1 MRVFSI
7 IAGAVAVS
15 LGFASAP
22 AQAQASRP
30 ATYRPPLDSE
40 APIAMLV
47 DLSSGQVLH
56 QRNPDR
62 RFMPA
67 SITKVMTAFLAFEL
81 LEQEKLQLDQRF
93 TFAPASFKVWGNN
106 GSTMF
111 LSANDELSVSDL
123 LLGINTVS
131 ANDAAVV
138 LGEGA
143 AGSLGGWTKLMN
155 VKAAE
160 IGMTQSHFGT
170 PNGLPDEG
178 RTFVTARDLVTLAT
192 ALIEQHP
199 DLYARYFGHRRLTY
213 RGITQANHE
222 PFTGF
227 VRGADGIKTGFTNE
241 AGFGVLGSATR
252 DGRRLVVVVA
262 GSDRARMRDR
272 AARSYLEWGFRAFDS
287 RPLFD
292 EGAKVGSA
300 KVQDGDRRSLSL
312 VAGNNIAA
320 AMPRGTNRPISLAI
334 HYEGPLRAPI
344 MKGQRVAELEI
355 RVDGMPP
362 SRVPLIAGED
372 VKVAGPLDRLVNGF
386 AGWLS

>member
-1 MRVFSI
+1 MRVFSL

-15 LGFASAP
+15 LGSASAP
-22 AQAQASRP
+22 VQAQALRP
-30 ATYRPPLDSE
+30 ATYRPPLVEE

-56 QRNPDR
+56 QRNVDR

-81 LEQEKLQLDQRF
+81 IEQDKLRLDQRF

-123 LLGINTVS
+123 LLGVNTVS

-143 AGSLGGWTKLMN
+143 AGSLGGWTHLMN
-155 VKAAE
+155 AKAAE

-170 PNGLPDEG
+170 PNGLPDDG
-178 RTFVTARDLVTLAT
+178 RTFVTARDLVALAT
-192 ALIEQHP
+192 ALVERHP
-199 DLYARYFGHRRLTY
+199 QLYARYFGRRRLTY
-213 RGITQANHE
+213 RGITQSNHD

-227 VRGADGIKTGFTNE
+227 VRGGDGIKTGFTNE
-241 AGFGVLGSATR
+241 AGYGVLGSAKR

-262 GSDRARMRDR
+262 GSDRARIRDR
-272 AARSYLEWGFRAFDS
+272 AARTYLEWGFRAFDS
-287 RPLFD
+287 RPLFGK
-292 EGAKVGSA
+292 GAKVGAA

-320 AMPRGTNRPISLAI
+320 AMPRGNNRPISLAI

-344 MKGQRVAELEI
+344 AKGQRVAELEI
-355 RVDGMPP
+355 RVKGIAS

-372 VKVAGPLDRLVNGF
+372 VKVAGPLDRLFNGLV
-386 AGWLS
+386 GWLS